1 MDIDGQKLRD
11 TFMWN
16 KNEQL
21 LSPEQY
27 AEVICDD
34 LDLNP
39 INFVPSIAA
48 AIQQQLDSAS
58 KDDFTS
64 AENLLK
70 VLPLHNCDNTVSS
83 LKKNLYYNNTM
94 KYEFRGFERKSTKYW

>member
-70 VLPLHNCDNTVSS
+70 VITVSS
-83 LKKNLYYNNTM
+83 WKKNNDKLHRSRQGKIYLH
-94 KYEFRGFERKSTKYW
+94 

>member
-1 MDIDGQKLRD
+1 MNLQRKPLPTCALFLYRLDMDIDGQKLRD

-70 VLPLHNCDNTVSS
+70 VLTQ
-83 LKKNLYYNNTM
+83 
-94 KYEFRGFERKSTKYW
+94 